1 MIYRVLTCALIALM
15 CWPAAAQNPMGVS
28 TTWEELAPNFYG
40 VRQGTGRSL
49 VITTG
54 QGVIYIDPLN
64 AEAAAAGL
72 KFIRE
77 VTDEPI
83 KYVIYSHQHWDHIL
97 GAQVLKD
104 AGATIISHEACV
116 KHFYSHSHPD
126 LVMPDQTIGGNTNLI
141 LGDVTM
147 ELLYYGEN
155 HGDCLLVPWFPQI
168 NMPFIVD
175 LVTPGFIGLPTM
187 PDYDPGEWVRTL
199 KEVEQLPFEN
209 FMSAHA
215 DAVAPKAALV
225 ERRMFLEDIMAIVKR
240 ELDAGTPTDEIVAKI
255 DLPQYSHLAGY
266 GTAFPGMVTRLRSYY
281 VMGW

>member
-1 MIYRVLTCALIALM
+1 MTIRACVVAFAVLLSL
-15 CWPAAAQNPMGVS
+15 PAAAQNPFGIE
-28 TTWEELAPNFYG
+28 TEWEELAPNVYG
-40 VRQGTGRSL
+40 VREGTGRSL
-49 VITTG
+49 VLVTG
-54 QGVIYIDPLN
+54 EGVIYIDPLN
-64 AEAAAAGL
+64 PRAAAAGL
-72 KFIRE
+72 KYIRE

-104 AGATIISHEACV
+104 EGATIISHEACL
-116 KHFYSHSHPD
+116 KHFTRHPHPD
-126 LVMPDQTIGGNTNLI
+126 LVMPDRAVGGNATI
-141 LGDVTM
+141 SLGDVTM
-147 ELLYYGEN
+147 ELLYYGAN
-155 HGDCLLVPWFPQI
+155 HGDCLLVPWFPDLK
-168 NMPFIVD
+168 MPFIVD

-199 KEVEQLPFEN
+199 KEVELLPFEN

-215 DAVAPKAALV
+215 TAIAPKSALV

-240 ELDAGTPTDEIVAKI
+240 ELDAGTPAQEIAGKI